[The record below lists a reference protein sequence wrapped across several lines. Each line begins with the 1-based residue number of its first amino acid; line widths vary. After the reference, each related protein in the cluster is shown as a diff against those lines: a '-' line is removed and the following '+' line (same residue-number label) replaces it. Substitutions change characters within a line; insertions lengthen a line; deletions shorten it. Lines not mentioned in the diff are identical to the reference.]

1 MDARAAILLAVAIV
15 SEVIA
20 TAALKSADGF
30 TRLGPSLV
38 SIAGYGVAFFCLSLA
53 LRTVPIGIAY
63 GLWSGLGIVLVTLVA
78 WLVHGQRLD
87 GPSLVGLGLIAAGA
101 IVLQVFSGTARP

>member
-1 MDARAAILLAVAIV
+1 MQGRAAAYLGVAIV
-15 SEVIA
+15 AEVIA

-30 TRLGPSLV
+30 TRIGPSLLSV
-38 SIAGYGVAFFCLSLA
+38 AGYGIAFFCLSLA

-63 GLWSGLGIVLVTLVA
+63 GLWSGIGIVLVTLVA

-87 GPSLVGLGLIAAGA
+87 APSLVGLGLIAAGA
-101 IVLQVFSGTARP
+101 VVLQVFSGGARP